1 MIVSEKNERWRVGTP
16 ELRFPGAMDGNSDAR
31 GPGAGVPDT
40 SISGTGDLCTALFLS
55 AYIKE
60 ESVRRSLEYTADAM
74 FGVLTAASRAGS
86 RELMLTAAQDEL
98 ISPSTRFTARRIG

>member
-1 MIVSEKNERWRVGTP
+1 
-16 ELRFPGAMDGNSDAR
+16 
-31 GPGAGVPDT
+31 
-40 SISGTGDLCTALFLS
+40 
-55 AYIKE
+55 
-60 ESVRRSLEYTADAM
+60 M